1 MNRMARCG
9 LVVAA
14 ILLLGSHAK
23 VAPPLDQEYLFNVIK
38 NPAYRAAWDA
48 LFKGERE
55 MPSWLVGWA
64 DQSTG
69 PTSPC
74 GKAVVNDVEYAVHT
88 VCKAHE
94 CGDNQFVVFF
104 APEGR
109 QAWGVLITES
119 ERFFGNPDQLMQY
132 ALLDARTCE

>member
-1 MNRMARCG
+1 MKGMVRFLITVPVIFLLVSHGMAATP
-9 LVVAA
+9 VEQ
-14 ILLLGSHAK
+14 
-23 VAPPLDQEYLFNVIK
+23 DYLFHVIK
-38 NPAYRAAWDA
+38 NPVYRAAWDA

-55 MPSWLVGWA
+55 VPSWLVEWA
-64 DQSTG
+64 DKSSG

-74 GKAVVNDVEYAVHT
+74 GKAVVNDVEYVVHT

-94 CGDNQFVVFF
+94 CGDNLFIVLF
-104 APEGR
+104 APGGK

-132 ALLDARTCE
+132 ALLDARACE